1 MPQTPAS
8 AGVKLNQMYIAFA
21 FAVAPVTFGSAI
33 VCVLAGKHIIS
44 YWWLALTL
52 GWAIVPL
59 AVLARARR
67 QAKRGQARSRAS
79 RIQGNFERLPRA

>member
-1 MPQTPAS
+1 MPQPPATV
-8 AGVKLNQMYIAFA
+8 GVKLNQMYIAFG
-21 FAVAPVTFGSAI
+21 FVLAPVTFGSAI

-59 AVLARARR
+59 LVFARARHCER
-67 QAKRGQARSRAS
+67 QAEQAQACQSPWRRTDS
-79 RIQGNFERLPRA
+79 GPP

>member
-1 MPQTPAS
+1 MPRTPAS
-8 AGVKLNQMYIAFA
+8 AMVKLNQMYIAFA

-33 VCVLAGKHIIS
+33 VCVLAGRHIIS

-59 AVLARARR
+59 LVLGRALRCER
-67 QAKRGQARSRAS
+67 QSQQAQPCQAS
-79 RIQGNFERLPRA
+79 PLAQD

>member
-1 MPQTPAS
+1 MTQTPAS
-8 AGVKLNQMYIAFA
+8 AEVKLNQMYIAFA

-59 AVLARARR
+59 AVLARTRRCER
-67 QAKRGQARSRAS
+67 QAQQARPGRSSPLA
-79 RIQGNFERLPRA
+79 QD

>member
-1 MPQTPAS
+1 MTQTPAS

-59 AVLARARR
+59 LVLARAHRYER
-67 QAKRGQARSRAS
+67 QSQQAQPCQAFPLA
-79 RIQGNFERLPRA
+79 QD

>member
-8 AGVKLNQMYIAFA
+8 AEVKLNQMYIAFA

-59 AVLARARR
+59 LVLARAHRYER
-67 QAKRGQARSRAS
+67 QSQQAQPCQAFPLA
-79 RIQGNFERLPRA
+79 QD

>member
-1 MPQTPAS
+1 MPRTPAS
-8 AGVKLNQMYIAFA
+8 AGVKLNNMYIAFA

-59 AVLARARR
+59 AVLARARLR
-67 QAKRGQARSRAS
+67 TPGAASPAPGRSFPLA
-79 RIQGNFERLPRA
+79 QD